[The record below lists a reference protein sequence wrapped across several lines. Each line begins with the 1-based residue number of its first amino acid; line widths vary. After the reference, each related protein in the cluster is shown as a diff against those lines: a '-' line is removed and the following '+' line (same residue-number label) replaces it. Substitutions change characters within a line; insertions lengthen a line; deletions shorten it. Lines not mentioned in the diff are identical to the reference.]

1 MPFIGNGKFPI
12 KVVGESFYEDN
23 LYSLCGSA
31 TDHMRQLAAIA
42 VLTLEGSNPYDRNA
56 VRVDVDG
63 LQVGHLSR
71 EDALR
76 FRRVTGA
83 RDGAQFSCP
92 ALLLSLR
99 GDAASDYGVRLDLEF

>member
-1 MPFIGNGKFPI
+1 MPFIGNGEFPI

-31 TDHMRQLAAIA
+31 ADHVRQFAKTAI
-42 VLTLEGSNPYDRNA
+42 LTLEGDNPYDRNA
-56 VRVDVDG
+56 IRVDVEG

-71 EDALR
+71 EDAAR
-76 FRRVTGA
+76 FRRVSGAGDGA
-83 RDGAQFSCP
+83 RFSCP

-99 GDAASDYGVRLDLEF
+99 GNVASDYGVRLDLDF